1 MHEFTRWAPGRFMTL
16 LFVLAFHAAVLG
28 ILLTTSRV
36 GSASAPT
43 ARSVELLHLPPVTI
57 PKVRAENPAPRQVVG
72 VKTRTIALPAL
83 DSPVLSAASAS
94 SSDGT
99 GSGVDWAA
107 EARRAL
113 QAYDI
118 RQSQPANHH
127 SISSDPVEE
136 AWWPQG
142 RHHAGDKFKTASGD
156 WIVWISDNCYR
167 VASPGLN
174 SYVPGA
180 VVAQTVC
187 PSVASAPAAQ

>member
-1 MHEFTRWAPGRFMTL
+1 MHDFPRWVARRFMTL
-16 LFVLAFHAAVLG
+16 LVVLAFHAAVIG
-28 ILLTTSRV
+28 MLLTTSMV
-36 GSASAPT
+36 GSASAPI
-43 ARSVELLHLPPVTI
+43 ARSVELLQLPPVTI
-57 PKVRAENPAPRQVVG
+57 PKVLAENPAPRRVVG
-72 VKTRTIALPAL
+72 VKARTLVLPAL
-83 DSPVLSAASAS
+83 DSPMLSAASAS

-118 RQSQPANHH
+118 RQRQPANHH

-156 WIVWISDNCYR
+156 WIVWISDNCYQ

-180 VVAQTVC
+180 VIAQSVC
-187 PSVASAPAAQ
+187 PAPSAQAAQ

>member
-1 MHEFTRWAPGRFMTL
+1 MHDSTGWAPRRFMAL
-16 LFVLAFHAAVLG
+16 AVVLAFHAAV
-28 ILLTTSRV
+28 IAMLLTTSRV
-36 GSASAPT
+36 GPASAT
-43 ARSVELLHLPPVTI
+43 SARSVELLYLPPVSI
-57 PKVRAENPAPRQVVG
+57 PKVRAENPAPRRVVG
-72 VKTRTIALPAL
+72 LKSRTIALPAL
-83 DSPVLSAASAS
+83 DSPMLSAASAS
-94 SSDGT
+94 SSDGS

-142 RHHAGDKFKTASGD
+142 PHHAGDKFKTPSGD
-156 WIVWISDNCYR
+156 WIVWVSDNCYQ

-180 VVAQTVC
+180 VVAQTIC
-187 PSVASAPAAQ
+187 PAPSAQAAQ